1 MANIDGFRGLVG
13 TFVLGFTRVEGF
25 KADHKGSAFFSLE
38 DDGLFKTDVEDD
50 LSALAFEGDVNG
62 CWEMHVYNFELFQEF
77 LLSLISRHG
86 E

>member
-1 MANIDGFRGLVG
+1 MVLMVVDLRTVTDIDGLGSLVSA
-13 TFVLGFTRVEGF
+13 FVLGFTRVEGF

-62 CWEMHVYNFELFQEF
+62 CWEMHVDNFELF
-77 LLSLISRHG
+77 
-86 E
+86 